1 MWALINSDNEVEE
14 IIRFPKTLVIDDIK
28 HPKTIFNT
36 WTWEQLNA
44 IGIYEV
50 IDNGQKGQD
59 FFEYTSQATYTFN
72 ADDNNVTTSYTITEK
87 NLDDVNEVWSQE
99 EIDNGQ
105 APDGTSADDP
115 KLDIDGNQM
124 VTVGLKTQAKEQA
137 KRTANSLISRFNW
150 LVERSIYD
158 SSKTIP
164 TAVSNYVSSIRQDC
178 DDIETSIENC
188 NNLDEL
194 KALYTDTVNSDGDIT
209 QINRINRWTDDDTV
223 KEYIR

>member
-28 HPKTIFNT
+28 HPRTIFNT

-50 IDNGQKGQD
+50 IDNGTKGND
-59 FFEYTSQATYTFN
+59 RFENTSQATYTFN
-72 ADDNNVTTSYTITEK
+72 VDDNNVTTSYTITEK
-87 NLDDVNEVWSQE
+87 ALDDSNAVDE
-99 EIDNGQ
+99 
-105 APDGTSADDP
+105 
-115 KLDIDGNQM
+115 DGNNITDADGNP
-124 VTVGLKTQAKEQA
+124 VINYGLKTQAKEQA

-158 SSKTIP
+158 SSKSIP
-164 TAVSNYVSSIRQDC
+164 SAVSTYVASIRTDC
-178 DDIETSIENC
+178 EEIETAIDDAS
-188 NNLDEL
+188 NLNEF
-194 KALYTDTVNSDGDIT
+194 KALYQDTYNDDGTVDTIA
-209 QINRINRWTDDDTV
+209 RINRWTNENTV